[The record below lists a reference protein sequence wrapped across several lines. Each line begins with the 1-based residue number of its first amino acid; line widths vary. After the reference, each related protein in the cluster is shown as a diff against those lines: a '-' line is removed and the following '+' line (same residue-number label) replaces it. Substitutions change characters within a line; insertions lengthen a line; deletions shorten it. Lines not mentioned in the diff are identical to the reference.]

1 MGATLGTLSG
11 TIKVWFL
18 KFKQLNM
25 NGWTLIYA
33 AGILTV
39 APMEFDIVVMEIG
52 DVDEAQKP
60 EALPWQSHHLVQHFS
75 AGYV

>member
-1 MGATLGTLSG
+1 
-11 TIKVWFL
+11 
-18 KFKQLNM
+18 M